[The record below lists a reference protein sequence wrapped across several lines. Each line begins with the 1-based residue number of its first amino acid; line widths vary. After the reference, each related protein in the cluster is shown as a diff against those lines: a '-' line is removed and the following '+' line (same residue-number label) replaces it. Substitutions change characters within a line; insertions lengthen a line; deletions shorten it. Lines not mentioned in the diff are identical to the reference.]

1 MLLYLANFYGS
12 ESVSPVLK
20 GAVDHKVIM
29 EVAFTVCKISLETW
43 DGICEDV
50 IKFTDITTI
59 I

>member
-1 MLLYLANFYGS
+1 MI
-12 ESVSPVLK
+12 SVK
-20 GAVDHKVIM
+20 TVDHKVIM
-29 EVAFTVCKISLETW
+29 EVAFTVCKITLETW